1 MEDICCSTVLNVGH
15 GTSLP
20 EKNSLEKRMKMEKH
34 RSEILVDVMLNDRY
48 ICQFSYNKRGFPTI
62 LDDGSIIET
71 VDLNDITKYVNE
83 QIALKSPSLIG
94 KDYRLEFSSQK
105 VR

>member
-1 MEDICCSTVLNVGH
+1 
-15 GTSLP
+15 
-20 EKNSLEKRMKMEKH
+20 MEKH

-48 ICQFSYNKRGFPTI
+48 ICQFSYTKRGFPTI

-83 QIALKSPSLIG
+83 QIALKRPSLIG